1 MVFLASAALATGC
14 TGPIPLNSPRQ
25 CIAEHSPVVQPATQV
40 LPPAAMLQHPGPGV
54 GGPGPGVLGPD
65 YPNFMCPAGM
75 PDTSQIGFRGND
87 GMKVYWDVGGPGLFD
102 SEPLIEPARYNF
114 PQGAIYRLK
123 LTNVPGRAGVEL
135 YPTIEVAMATARTEA
150 YLAHNFIPFELTSED
165 FDQVL
170 SGNFV
175 TKVIYLPDAEHQDV
189 VLAGAETLVSTRLEP
204 GKDPIIEAE
213 KRGSIMAI
221 LRLGN
226 KDLQAPGGEMAGGP
240 AGGVFQASF
249 HGRLAGGDGGP
260 NGCGP
265 NGCGPGCGPMGC
277 GGMGCG
283 GMGCGGMGYG
293 CGPGGCGPAVGIPPG
308 YVAGVTAPMYGM
320 PMCGTPIGLAGPPH
334 IPLGVPAGLQE
345 HSITNYTHYSI
356 PEPVHDVRIKV
367 AEVPGLSYPTPP
379 HRAVIIEATPTPP
392 VQLHQ
397 PAVDRCQEAPGY
409 DASCPAR

>member
-1 MVFLASAALATGC
+1 MKRSLPHWLVFLASAALATGC
-14 TGPIPLNSPRQ
+14 TTPIPMNSPRQ
-25 CIAEHSPVVQPATQV
+25 CIAEHRPAVQPATQV

-65 YPNFMCPAGM
+65 YPNMQYAAGM
-75 PDTSQIGFRGND
+75 PEPSQIGFRGND

-102 SEPLIEPARYNF
+102 SEPLIEPAKYNF

-123 LTNVPGRAGVEL
+123 LTNIPGRVGVEL
-135 YPTIEVAMATARTEA
+135 YPTIEIALATPRTEA

-165 FDQVL
+165 FEQVL

-221 LRLGN
+221 IRLGN
-226 KDLQAPGGEMAGGP
+226 KDLQAPGGEMAGG
-240 AGGVFQASF
+240 AGVFQAGF
-249 HGRLAGGDGGP
+249 NGQMGG
-260 NGCGP
+260 
-265 NGCGPGCGPMGC
+265 GCGPMGC
-277 GGMGCG
+277 GN
-283 GMGCGGMGYG
+283 GYG

-320 PMCGTPIGLAGPPH
+320 PMCGTPIGLSGPPH

-397 PAVDRCQEAPGY
+397 PAVDRHQEAPGY
-409 DASCPAR
+409 DATCPAN